1 VIYLLSFPLAVVWG
15 QLIVSL
21 FCLFLYLF
29 LFFKQFQTEMYVLA
43 PYNNSWQRT
52 SVWSGDKIEVRKG
65 KINNVQLPPIANNNF
80 TTDWRC
86 LETNV
91 SVDRQAATNP
101 IRAQPPMPPRPMMA
115 AVSSAEQG
123 SETKKDV
130 DPVKVKD
137 DGQEVDQVDSGG
149 TAIYHL

>member
-1 VIYLLSFPLAVVWG
+1 
-15 QLIVSL
+15 
-21 FCLFLYLF
+21 
-29 LFFKQFQTEMYVLA
+29 
-43 PYNNSWQRT
+43 
-52 SVWSGDKIEVRKG
+52 
-65 KINNVQLPPIANNNF
+65 
-80 TTDWRC
+80 
-86 LETNV
+86 
-91 SVDRQAATNP
+91 
-101 IRAQPPMPPRPMMA
+101 MMA